1 MRKLSESVWDDIRRQ
16 SAGKITR
23 IEEDIDGLDIG
34 GFEQYLRSIYEID
47 DLADIVYDKK
57 NNYLYIPVCRIEGHY
72 CSIRYHKDDNYIEV
86 RLFTS
91 FNKFNDIFEERYP
104 CYPIDMDDLY
114 RLRNEKNDVL
124 TNTFVREMI
133 DFMLDTIT
141 SIKSPIKPVL
151 TRK

>member
-23 IEEDIDGLDIG
+23 IEEDIDQLDMD

-47 DLADIVYDKK
+47 DLADIVYDQK
-57 NNYLYIPVCRIEGHY
+57 NDYLYIPVCRREGTY
-72 CSIRYHKDDNYIEV
+72 CSIRYHKSDNYIEV
-86 RLFTS
+86 RLFPP
-91 FNKFNDIFEERYP
+91 FNKFNDIFEEQYP
-104 CYPIDMDDLY
+104 CYPIDMDDIY
-114 RLRNEKNDVL
+114 RLRNEKYDVL

-133 DFMLDTIT
+133 DFILDTIA
-141 SIKSPIKPVL
+141 SIKTPIKPVL